1 MTPSPAVTPAA
12 PDTRNV
18 SSTNVRDLGTPD
30 NDDRSVVSQT
40 IEDVVIDIEHMPVH
54 DDPRK
59 WSRLRKNFILAVI
72 CSGSMIAG
80 FGASIQNPANE
91 EMERDLPATSG
102 EISLSVSLFIL
113 MQGVTPLLWSCISEV
128 KGRRFVYLISLLIFT
143 VGSIV
148 VATSNTIGLVIG
160 MRCVQALGSSA
171 VMTIGTASLAD
182 IFDPVERGAKMGIYY
197 ISPLLGP
204 SLGPVFGG
212 ILTTAFSWRA
222 PFWFLAILAG
232 TVFLCFLFFFK
243 DTFRQERS
251 FAYQTVL
258 KRLLKER
265 AEDLRRE
272 EKLQT
277 KLAERTDAKER
288 PETNE
293 TADPITTV
301 DIEKQEPTSQPD
313 PLTLPP
319 IKLTLKDVA
328 PIETLWLVIRRWN
341 NFILLLASGIL
352 FSYCFTVVYTT
363 SRTLANAY
371 GYDALYTGLVLL
383 SFGLGSMVGSI
394 FGGRYSDYEVAR
406 LTMESGGRSYP
417 EMRLNSTLHGLRL
430 FPISV
435 VGFGWVLER
444 HVHISAVCVMLF
456 LSGVF
461 AISIFSSELAY
472 LVDANVGR
480 SSSAVAFNS
489 LFRGIA
495 AFIAVEIAV
504 PVQDALGD
512 GWMYTVFAIVQVIS
526 GLLVL
531 LVRAKGEKWRNQ
543 AEAREA
549 REASAAM

>member
-1 MTPSPAVTPAA
+1 MTPSSVMTPTA
-12 PDTRNV
+12 PDIRNL
-18 SSTNVRDLGTPD
+18 SSTDVRRPGPPD
-30 NDDRSVVSQT
+30 NDDKSIVSQM
-40 IEDVVIDIEHMPVH
+40 IEDAIIDIEHMPVH
-54 DDPRK
+54 DDPRE

-102 EISLSVSLFIL
+102 EISWSLSLFIL
-113 MQGVTPLLWSCISEV
+113 MQGITPLLWSSISEV

-148 VATSNTIGLVIG
+148 VATSKTIGLVIG
-160 MRCVQALGSSA
+160 MRGVQALGSSA
-171 VMTIGTASLAD
+171 VITIGAASLAD
-182 IFDPVERGAKMGIYY
+182 IFDPVERGTKMGIYY

-212 ILTTAFSWRA
+212 ILTTGFSWRA
-222 PFWFLAILAG
+222 PFWFLTILAG

-243 DTFRQERS
+243 DTFRKERS
-251 FAYQTVL
+251 FAYQAVL

-265 AEDLRRE
+265 AENLRRE
-272 EKLQT
+272 KISQT
-277 KLAERTDAKER
+277 KLVEQNDKNEIAE
-288 PETNE
+288 NE
-293 TADPITTV
+293 SPVATV
-301 DIEKQEPTSQPD
+301 DVEKQEPTLQTD
-313 PLTLPP
+313 TLALPV
-319 IKLTLKDVA
+319 ITLTLKDVA
-328 PIETLWLVIRRWN
+328 PIGTSWLVIRRWN

-352 FSYCFTVVYTT
+352 FSYSFTVVYTT
-363 SRTLANAY
+363 SRTLGNAY

-383 SFGLGSMVGSI
+383 SYGLGSMAGSI
-394 FGGRYSDYEVAR
+394 LGGRYSDHELAR
-406 LTMESGGRSYP
+406 LTRENGGRSSP
-417 EMRLNSTLHGLRL
+417 EMRLNSTLHGLWL
-430 FPISV
+430 FPVSV

-444 HVHISAVCVMLF
+444 HVHISGVCAMLF
-456 LSGVF
+456 LSGCF
-461 AISIFSSELAY
+461 AIYVFSSELAY

-495 AFIAVEIAV
+495 SFIAIEIAV

-512 GWMYTVFAIVQVIS
+512 GWMYTIFGIIQVIS

-531 LVRAKGEKWRNQ
+531 LVRVKGKKWRTQ

-549 REASAAM
+549 QAAQKSAM

>member
-1 MTPSPAVTPAA
+1 MAPSPTPAS
-12 PDTRNV
+12 PHIRNL
-18 SSTNVRDLGTPD
+18 SSTDVQRPGTPD
-30 NDDRSVVSQT
+30 NDGQSVVSET
-40 IEDVVIDIEHMPVH
+40 IENTVIDIEHMPVH

-59 WSRLRKNFILAVI
+59 WSRFRKHFILAVI

-113 MQGVTPLLWSCISEV
+113 MQGITPLLWSSISEV

-143 VGSIV
+143 AGSII
-148 VATSNTIGLVIG
+148 VATSKTIGLVIG

-182 IFDPVERGAKMGIYY
+182 IFDPVERGSKMGIYY

-212 ILTTAFSWRA
+212 ILTTGFNWRA

-232 TVFLCFLFFFK
+232 TVFLFFLFFFK

-258 KRLLKER
+258 KRLLDER
-265 AEDLRRE
+265 AESLRRE
-272 EKLQT
+272 EILQT
-277 KLAERTDAKER
+277 KLAERTDTKETIEDDGR
-288 PETNE
+288 
-293 TADPITTV
+293 ISTV
-301 DIEKQEPTSQPD
+301 DIEKQDPTSKTD
-313 PLTLPP
+313 TLALPA
-319 IKLTLKDVA
+319 ITLTLKDVA
-328 PIETLWLVIRRWN
+328 PIETLWLVIRRRN

-394 FGGRYSDYEVAR
+394 FGGRYSDRELAR
-406 LTMESGGRSYP
+406 LARENGGRGCP
-417 EMRLNSTLHGLRL
+417 EMRLNSTLHGLWL

-435 VGFGWVLER
+435 AGFGWVLER
-444 HVHISAVCVMLF
+444 HEHIAGVCVMLF
-456 LSGVF
+456 LTGVF
-461 AISIFSSELAY
+461 AIYIFSSELAY

-489 LFRGIA
+489 LFRGLG

-504 PVQDALGD
+504 PIQDALGD
-512 GWMYTVFAIVQVIS
+512 GWMYTIFAFVQVGS

-531 LVRAKGEKWRNQ
+531 LVRAKGEKWRNR

-549 REASAAM
+549 QAAQEQAA

>member
-1 MTPSPAVTPAA
+1 MTPSPAVAPAT

-18 SSTNVRDLGTPD
+18 SSTDVREPGIPD
-30 NDDRSVVSQT
+30 NDDRSVISQT
-40 IEDVVIDIEHMPVH
+40 VEDAVIDIEHMPVH

-102 EISLSVSLFIL
+102 EISLSLSLFVL
-113 MQGVTPLLWSCISEV
+113 VQGITPLLWSSISEV

-143 VGSIV
+143 VGSII
-148 VATSNTIGLVIG
+148 VATSKTIDLVIG

-212 ILTTAFSWRA
+212 ILTTGFSWRA

-243 DTFRQERS
+243 DTFRKERS

-258 KRLLKER
+258 KRFLKER
-265 AEDLRRE
+265 AENLRKE
-272 EKLQT
+272 ENLQT
-277 KLAERTDAKER
+277 KLAERTDTK
-288 PETNE
+288 E
-293 TADPITTV
+293 TAEPIATV
-301 DIEKQEPTSQPD
+301 DIEKQVPTSQAD
-313 PLTLPP
+313 TLTLPT
-319 IKLTLKDVA
+319 ITLTLKDVA
-328 PIETLWLVIRRWN
+328 PIGTLWLVIRRWN

-363 SRTLANAY
+363 SRTLASAY
-371 GYDALYTGLVLL
+371 GYDALYTGFVLL
-383 SFGLGSMVGSI
+383 SFGLGCMVGSI
-394 FGGRYSDYEVAR
+394 LGGRYSDHELAR
-406 LTMESGGRSYP
+406 LTIENGGRSCP
-417 EMRLNSTLHGLRL
+417 EMRLNSTLHGLWL
-430 FPISV
+430 FPVSV

-444 HVHISAVCVMLF
+444 HVHISAVCIMLF

-480 SSSAVAFNS
+480 SSSAVALNS
-489 LFRGIA
+489 LCRGIA

-512 GWMYTVFAIVQVIS
+512 GWMYTVFATVQVVS

-531 LVRAKGEKWRNQ
+531 LVRAKGKKWRTR

-549 REASAAM
+549 QEAQAAT

>member
-1 MTPSPAVTPAA
+1 MTPSPTVTPTS

-18 SSTNVRDLGTPD
+18 SFTDVRERGIPD

-40 IEDVVIDIEHMPVH
+40 IEDIVVDIEHMPVH

-59 WSRLRKNFILAVI
+59 WSRFRKNFILAVI
-72 CSGSMIAG
+72 CSGTMIAG
-80 FGASIQNPANE
+80 FSANIQNPANE

-113 MQGVTPLLWSCISEV
+113 MQGVTPLLWSSISEV

-143 VGSIV
+143 VGSII
-148 VATSNTIGLVIG
+148 VATSKTIGLVIG

-182 IFDPVERGAKMGIYY
+182 IFEPVERGAKMGIYY

-212 ILTTAFSWRA
+212 ILTTGFNWRA

-232 TVFLCFLFFFK
+232 TVFLCFLFFFN
-243 DTFRQERS
+243 DTFRKERS

-258 KRLLKER
+258 KRMLKER
-265 AEDLRRE
+265 AENLRRE

-277 KLAERTDAKER
+277 KLAERTD
-288 PETNE
+288 TME
-293 TADPITTV
+293 TAEHIAIV
-301 DIEKQEPTSQPD
+301 DIEKQEPTSQAD
-313 PLTLPP
+313 TLALPT
-319 IKLTLKDVA
+319 ITLTLKDVA
-328 PIETLWLVIRRWN
+328 PIATLWLVIRRWN

-394 FGGRYSDYEVAR
+394 LGGRYSDHELAR
-406 LTMESGGRSYP
+406 LTIKNGGRSCP
-417 EMRLNSTLHGLRL
+417 EMRLKSTLHGLWL

-444 HVHISAVCVMLF
+444 HVHISGVCVMLF

-495 AFIAVEIAV
+495 AFIAVEVAV
-504 PVQDALGD
+504 PIQDALGD
-512 GWMYTVFAIVQVIS
+512 GWMYTIFSIVQVIS

-531 LVRAKGEKWRNQ
+531 LVRAKGKKWRTR

-549 REASAAM
+549 QEARAAA